1 MKLIALILLFASI
14 IGLLLFLMIKRNN
27 HSNKFKNTND
37 EEKIIDA
44 EYEEIDKNNKKNK
57 NKNKK

>member
-27 HSNKFKNTND
+27 HSNKSKNTND

-44 EYEEIDKNNKKNK
+44 EYEEIDKDKKK
-57 NKNKK
+57 